1 MLFNSLLALC
11 TIICILITVAFFTL
25 AERKIMGSIQRRYGP
40 NVVGFGGL
48 LQPFA
53 DGLKLL
59 FKEILIPTKVNRF
72 LYLLAPCATFSLSL
86 INWAFIPSNYGNILI
101 DSNYSLLY
109 VYALMS
115 LSIYGLILAGWIS
128 GSRYSFI
135 GAIRASAQMLS
146 YEVSISFIF
155 LIIIIYTQTTNI
167 SDIIYIQ
174 HELCWLIFIL
184 FPLCVIMYIS
194 MLAETNRIPFDLPE
208 AEAELVAGYNLEYSS
223 IPFALFFLAEYGT
236 ILFNSALIVLLFCGG
251 WDSVAF
257 LNFIP
262 NELIFIFKTGVVW
275 ISFIVVRATYP
286 RYRFDQLI
294 KIGWTVL
301 FPITFSLALFYIFIA
316 VILS

>member
-167 SDIIYIQ
+167 
-174 HELCWLIFIL
+174 
-184 FPLCVIMYIS
+184 
-194 MLAETNRIPFDLPE
+194 
-208 AEAELVAGYNLEYSS
+208 
-223 IPFALFFLAEYGT
+223 
-236 ILFNSALIVLLFCGG
+236 
-251 WDSVAF
+251 
-257 LNFIP
+257 
-262 NELIFIFKTGVVW
+262 
-275 ISFIVVRATYP
+275 
-286 RYRFDQLI
+286 
-294 KIGWTVL
+294 
-301 FPITFSLALFYIFIA
+301 
-316 VILS
+316 